1 MALPTPSQ
9 AFGRAARE
17 VRLARRMS
25 QEKTALESGLDRA
38 YYGHIERATKSPTL
52 TTVWKVA
59 KALEVAP
66 SDLLRR
72 AEELIEHPGSKPI
85 VAQPPEPPPDKPS
98 KRGKRGASGSRS
110 TAGARGAS
118 GGRGGRDASGASD

>member
-85 VAQPPEPPPDKPS
+85 VAQPPDPPPDKPS
-98 KRGKRGASGSRS
+98 KRGKRGAAR
-110 TAGARGAS
+110 ARGGS
-118 GGRGGRDASGASD
+118 GARGGRDASGASD